1 MYNRFFQ
8 LRDSSDREQCEE
20 AASMPAQVIFF
31 VLFVGFIANEPPVE
45 IDSSL
50 NNEDETRCNEG
61 VKRQE
66 KLFFA
71 VEMDVKR
78 QV

>member
-1 MYNRFFQ
+1 
-8 LRDSSDREQCEE
+8 
-20 AASMPAQVIFF
+20 MPAQVIFF

-45 IDSSL
+45 INFDSSL
-50 NNEDETRCNEG
+50 NNEDETLCNEG

-66 KLFFA
+66 KLLFA